1 MKIPFFLARNVFK
14 SFGVPVIK
22 PSRSGNHLF
31 FGLTSTSY
39 RDFSLLLSRVEGS
52 PVVTPSTWLLY
63 RVLGKRMIFLSK
75 DTSPNTVSPAISALN
90 IYYFNNF
97 DAAQGLNTVH
107 EAFVGV
113 HKNSR
118 GQGLAT
124 AIRQVAYEHFKQSA
138 LAGITTRIKKCNQ
151 ASLSSAEKLGF
162 MAMPSVQGHKETEG
176 ELYLIRPL

>member
-1 MKIPFFLARNVFK
+1 MQNPVFLARNTFK
-14 SFGVPVIK
+14 SFGIPVIK
-22 PSRSGNHLF
+22 PSRVGNHLF
-31 FGLTSTSY
+31 FGLTSTLY

-63 RVLGKRMIFLSK
+63 RILGRKMVFLSK
-75 DTSPNTVSPAISALN
+75 DASHNTDNPSISALN
-90 IYYFNNF
+90 IYYFNDF

-107 EAFVGV
+107 EAFIGV

-138 LAGITTRIKKCNQ
+138 LAGITTRIKKCNH

-162 MAMPSVQGHKETEG
+162 ISMPSFQDSHGAEG